1 MTTHNTDVAN
11 ADQRELTIDELDN
24 ASAGLLPALVLAFA
38 VGFDIGFIGM
48 CAFGPTGFKG

>member
-1 MTTHNTDVAN
+1 MTINDTETLETSV
-11 ADQRELTIDELDN
+11 RELSADELES
-24 ASAGLLPALVLAFA
+24 ASGGLLPALVLAFA

>member
-1 MTTHNTDVAN
+1 MTTLNTDVAN
-11 ADQRELTIDELDN
+11 AESQELSIEELDG

>member
-1 MTTHNTDVAN
+1 MTTLNTDVAN
-11 ADQRELTIDELDN
+11 AESQELSIEELDGT
-24 ASAGLLPALVLAFA
+24 SAGLLPALVLAFA

>member
-1 MTTHNTDVAN
+1 MTTDKTEAVETGV
-11 ADQRELTIDELDN
+11 RELTAQELEG
-24 ASAGLLPALVLAFA
+24 ASGGLLPALVLAFA